1 MVWVVHINRVISWV
15 DKWLFR
21 VSCRMTVK
29 HRLEALKMSVT
40 NAMRPLQFVATTT
53 DCWSARGRS
62 YIGVTAHWIDVD
74 SLERRSVALAC
85 KRLKGSHTFDVL
97 ASALEDIHAEYAIR
111 EKVVKT
117 TMDNGSNFMK
127 AFSVFAACRMMM
139 TMLSHQRCACHS
151 LNLVCTTDAQHAEDK
166 PTDQTR
172 PGGIQYSCRWNVW
185 CESSK
190 RRGKMHCIPFAMTS
204 ICQSQY
210 RVHKHYKKGDI
221 CDTNTVRIVI
231 TICGMFNDFYALQ
244 LNVHMSDEVCTC
256 MCLCVCI

>member
-127 AFSVFAACRMMM
+127 AFSVFAACWMMM

-151 LNLVCTTDAQHAEDK
+151 LNLVCTTDAQHAEDNSAYNK
-166 PTDQTR
+166 LSHSTFAKCQAIWNKSGRSALAAETVQDTCGLMVIRPNQTR
-172 PGGIQYSCRWNVW
+172 WNSIFMSV
-185 CESSK
+185 ERLVRIIK
-190 RRGKMHCIPFAMTS
+190 EKGENALHS
-204 ICQSQY
+204 IC
-210 RVHKHYKKGDI
+210 
-221 CDTNTVRIVI
+221 
-231 TICGMFNDFYALQ
+231 NDFDLSKSVQ
-244 LNVHMSDEVCTC
+244 SS
-256 MCLCVCI
+256 